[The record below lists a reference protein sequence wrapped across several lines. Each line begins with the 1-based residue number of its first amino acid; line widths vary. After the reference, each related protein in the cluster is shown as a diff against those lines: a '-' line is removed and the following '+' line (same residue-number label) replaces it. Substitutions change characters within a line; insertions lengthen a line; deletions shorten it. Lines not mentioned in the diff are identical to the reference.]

1 MRVKLFFF
9 ALPTSNTQTVIAN
22 TVCPTFYANSVQF
35 HSHTFIQV
43 SWGFFVVVA
52 KCIKQNRTE
61 QNILYGI
68 GIHSI
73 VLCFFFLIHRFAIVF
88 VLYSFSFCC
97 FLSARKRRKNK
108 WYILKANKRTNQGM
122 NKRMNNNCCQS
133 ILSPTCAKEN
143 ILYATHTYYYRA
155 KQMMYA
161 VIMCITPVCG
171 YVFPVCVYWHSLICE
186 PVHSLANSRLC
197 GIPPNAIKRM

>member
-97 FLSARKRRKNK
+97 FLSARKQRKNK
-108 WYILKANKRTNQGM
+108 WYILKANKRTSERTKEWTNVWIIIVASRFCRQLAR
-122 NKRMNNNCCQS
+122 KR
-133 ILSPTCAKEN
+133 I
-143 ILYATHTYYYRA
+143 YYYTQR
-155 KQMMYA
+155 
-161 VIMCITPVCG
+161 I
-171 YVFPVCVYWHSLICE
+171 LIIIERNKWCTL
-186 PVHSLANSRLC
+186 S
-197 GIPPNAIKRM
+197 

>member
-1 MRVKLFFF
+1 MNTFKCNIIRSLTSFQILRRFGSSQNHFSIVVLLYFSVFIRHLILLSFAVTFNASQIVFFF

-97 FLSARKRRKNK
+97 FLSARKQRKNK

-122 NKRMNNNCCQS
+122 NKRMNNNCC
-133 ILSPTCAKEN
+133 
-143 ILYATHTYYYRA
+143 
-155 KQMMYA
+155 
-161 VIMCITPVCG
+161 
-171 YVFPVCVYWHSLICE
+171 
-186 PVHSLANSRLC
+186 
-197 GIPPNAIKRM
+197 